1 MKKQASIV
9 LACALAAEAALGG
22 LENVE
27 QNFMKDEVKDFRLLG
42 QHEVDDALATVVAG
56 KMVFVASR
64 DNGLIAIDSDL
75 KKVVWEKHFGE
86 PPKAKHGCDESLAAT
101 PAVSGDA
108 RRIYLLTGDGIL
120 RTLNEED
127 GSQAVAAKQFVR
139 AGVKA
144 ATLHLAGDVIYTAT
158 HSGCGREGAIWA
170 LDTKDTEAKVRSV
183 KLGADVAGLSVNGRI
198 FAQTEDG
205 PLEPANRKYGG
216 ALLELDKNL
225 AVKQYFIMPEG
236 PGKKASPGMNVTA
249 PISFKFHGVELVAT
263 VGKDG
268 RVYLLKAA
276 DLGTEDHHH
285 FIAKSLVV
293 PAMDGEKAHGIGGG
307 IASSEDADGS
317 RYLLVPVWGPLS
329 DDLKAAVEETSA
341 PHGSIVVFKVE
352 NDQEGVAG
360 LKPVWVSRDMDSPAA
375 PVIADGVVFELA
387 NGPKK
392 KKAHATLFAFDGS
405 TGKELYST
413 GDQITAAGNLGGVTI
428 ANGRVYFVTADDV
441 VRVFGKPF
449 STTAPERH

>member
-86 PPKAKHGCDESLAAT
+86 PPEAKHGCDESLAAA
-101 PAVSGDA
+101 PAVSGDGQ
-108 RRIYLLTGDGIL
+108 RIYLLTGDGML
-120 RTLNEED
+120 RTLNQAD
-127 GSQAVAAKQFVR
+127 GTEGEAAKTFVR

-144 ATLHLAGDVIYTAT
+144 APLTMVGDMIYTAT
-158 HSGCGREGAIWA
+158 HSGCGHEGTVWA
-170 LDTKDTEAKVRSV
+170 MDTSDPEARAKST
-183 KLGADVAGLSVNGRI
+183 KLGADVAGLFINGRI

-205 PLEPANRKYGG
+205 PLDPANGMYGG
-216 ALLELDKNL
+216 SLVELDKDL
-225 AVKQYFIMPEG
+225 IVKQYFIMPEG

-249 PISFKFHGVELVAT
+249 PISFKFQGVELVAT

-268 RVYLLKAA
+268 CFYLLKAA
-276 DLGTEDHHH
+276 DLGTADHHH
-285 FIAKSLVV
+285 FVAKSGVV
-293 PAMDGEKAHGIGGG
+293 PAMEGEKGHGIRGG
-307 IASSEDADGS
+307 ITSWEDADGW
-317 RYLLVPVWGPLS
+317 RYVMVPVWGPLS

-352 NDQEGVAG
+352 NDKEGVAG